1 MNAILLS
8 HRTRQRGVVLVISL
22 LLLLVLT
29 MLGLAATRGTTLE
42 QRMTTNQN
50 DQEVAF
56 QAAEAALRA
65 GESVLSSASSPNY
78 NSNTAGAYNLSTM
91 GDVNWKTID
100 WSPTGGAVYAY
111 SAGIQPTPIVAPSYF
126 IVYDTTQPSSGSGSS
141 LAPDQQL
148 SSNFVYHIYARG
160 VGLTGNTAVILESSY
175 LISNGI

>member
-1 MNAILLS
+1 MNAALLT
-8 HRTRQRGVVLVISL
+8 HRSRQRGVVLVISL

-65 GESVLSSASSPNY
+65 GESQLSSAGLNY
-78 NSNTAGAYNLSTM
+78 NNNTAGAYNLTTM

-100 WSPTGGAVYAY
+100 WSPGSGAVLAY
-111 SAGIQPTPIVAPSYF
+111 GAGIQPTPIVAPSYF
-126 IVYDTTQPSSGSGSS
+126 IVYDTTQTASGSGTSI
-141 LAPDQQL
+141 
-148 SSNFVYHIYARG
+148 SSNGSQSSNLVYHVYARG

-175 LISNGI
+175 LISTGI